1 MKLRKLMICSLS
13 LCLLGGSLSFAAEP
27 VLTDNSTASFYTEA
41 CTAFFRGDW
50 DSAVFLLRKT
60 VADYS
65 YNTDDANYMLI
76 TAEIYSGDIK
86 GALADC
92 DEFLISYP
100 KSTYASRI
108 QYTKGKLLFTLG
120 EYEKSIITLSDFCH
134 KNEKS
139 DLYPSALFYIAES
152 LYAGYK
158 YDEAEAIYENII
170 TNYPDNEK
178 YSAAQYRMESIA
190 QRSREEKLLYL
201 LKQTGEEYLSAKE
214 DYEKQL
220 KLTNSDSVTR
230 EKLIEYQQKN
240 RELEEQIQDLEA
252 QIQELKILQSQKDAL
267 IAQKEAEEE
276 QRRKE
281 AEVNRMNQQKENQSE
296 IKKLKEKA
304 MMIEQLMILE
314 GGK

>member
-1 MKLRKLMICSLS
+1 MKLKKLLVCSLS
-13 LCLLGGSLSFAAEP
+13 IMLLSGASELFAQSDSA
-27 VLTDNSTASFYTEA
+27 ASFYTEG
-41 CTAFFRGDW
+41 CSAFFRGDW

-76 TAEIYSGDIK
+76 TAEIYSGDTK
-86 GALADC
+86 GALVDC
-92 DEFLISYP
+92 EDFLISYP
-100 KSTYASRI
+100 KSRYIPRI

-120 EYEKSIITLSDFCH
+120 EYEKAIVTLSDFCH
-134 KNEKS
+134 KNEKNE
-139 DLYPSALFYIAES
+139 LYPSALFYIAES

-170 TNYPDNEK
+170 TNYPDCEK

-230 EKLIEYQQKN
+230 EKLVEYQQRNKD
-240 RELEEQIQDLEA
+240 LEEQIQDLEE
-252 QIQELKILQSQKDAL
+252 QIQEMKVLQAQKDAQ

-276 QRRKE
+276 QKKKE
-281 AEVNRMNQQKENQSE
+281 AEINKMNQQKDTQEE
-296 IKKLKEKA
+296 IRKLKRKA
-304 MMIEQLMILE
+304 LMIEQLLVQE
-314 GGK
+314 GK

>member
-1 MKLRKLMICSLS
+1 MKLKKLLVCSLVS
-13 LCLLGGSLSFAAEP
+13 MLLSGTAVFSAES
-27 VLTDNSTASFYTEA
+27 NSAASFYTEG
-41 CTAFFRGDW
+41 CSAFFRGDW

-60 VADYS
+60 VADYT

-86 GALADC
+86 GALVDC
-92 DEFLISYP
+92 EDFLISYP
-100 KSTYASRI
+100 KSRYTDRI

-120 EYEKSIITLSDFCH
+120 EYEKAIVTLSDFCH
-134 KNEKS
+134 KNEKDS
-139 DLYPSALFYIAES
+139 LYPSALFYIAES

-170 TNYPDNEK
+170 TNYPDCEK

-230 EKLIEYQQKN
+230 EKLVEYQQRNK
-240 RELEEQIQDLEA
+240 ELEEQIQDLEV
-252 QIQELKILQSQKDAL
+252 QIQEMKVLQAQKDAQ

-276 QRRKE
+276 QKRKE
-281 AEVNRMNQQKENQSE
+281 AEINKMNQQKENQEE
-296 IKKLKEKA
+296 IRKLKRKA
-304 MMIEQLMILE
+304 LMVEQLLVQE
-314 GGK
+314 GK